1 MSSDSKERIIL
12 ILQYYRVSSDS
23 IEYALN
29 RQAEINECL
38 IRNANN
44 TSLDEIHLLVEDNY
58 DFSFIPEENR
68 NKLHIVIIGKRLT
81 YQYAFEYYNTN
92 FPNQICLLAN
102 ADIYTNTTLDC
113 LRNVNFFNVF
123 FAMNR
128 YEHNDREDLILANGT
143 EVNLCD
149 RHKCPYLVPFQA
161 SIWSQDTWIWKA
173 QSIRVEDCD
182 FALGTPGCDN
192 HIIYQ
197 LLKQH
202 FFVCN
207 PSRFICTMH
216 IDRLS
221 IRHEDYGIV
230 KGVVSKE
237 REQRVGEMA
246 SYAFVENIEEIPD
259 KYTTNIEIYNSN
271 KNPKYSFIKS
281 AKFTKSIQEIT
292 STDCTVA
299 SSSKNNCSASDIF
312 FDGPNHWE
320 PLPTDTTPCIEFQ
333 FTKPHTIAVLDLV
346 GKLTLRNEATIGYV
360 TLFRVEWT
368 TETNRKKFE
377 IHKGINVPNGNVIHR
392 IYFKVP
398 FQTTSLRLYPLKYEG
413 VPAMKVRLFSLKG
426 TGALFCASQYPPS

>member
-1 MSSDSKERIIL
+1 MSSGERIIF
-12 ILQYYRVSSDS
+12 IMQYYRVVGDT
-23 IEYALN
+23 IEYALK
-29 RQAEINECL
+29 RQAEIDECL
-38 IRNANN
+38 TRNANN
-44 TSLDEIHLLVEDNY
+44 TSLDEIHVLVEDNY
-58 DFSFIPEENR
+58 DFSFIPKENR
-68 NKLHIVIIGKRLT
+68 NKLYVVNIGKRLT
-81 YQYAFEYYNTN
+81 YQYAFEYYNKY
-92 FPNQICLLAN
+92 FPNQICILAN
-102 ADIYTNTTLDC
+102 ADIYTNNTLDC
-113 LRNVNFFNVF
+113 LRNVNFSNVF

-128 YEHNDREDLILANGT
+128 YEHNDRDDLILANGT
-143 EVNLCD
+143 EVNLSE

-161 SIWSQDTWIWKA
+161 SIWSQDAWIWK
-173 QSIRVEDCD
+173 SLNIRVEDCD
-182 FALGTPGCDN
+182 FDLGTPGCDN

-230 KGVVSKE
+230 KGVVSKV

-246 SYAFVENIEEIPD
+246 SYAFVENLDDIPD

-281 AKFTKSIQEIT
+281 AKFTKTIQEIK
-292 STDCTVA
+292 STDCTVL
-299 SSSKNNCSASDIF
+299 SSSKNNSSASDIF
-312 FDGPNHWE
+312 FDVKEHWE
-320 PLPTDTTPCIEFQ
+320 PLTSDITPCIEIQFQ
-333 FTKPHTIAVLDLV
+333 KPHTIAALDLA
-346 GKLTLRNEATIGYV
+346 GKLTLRNDATIGYV
-360 TLFRVEWT
+360 TLFRMEWT

-392 IYFKVP
+392 IYFKTP
-398 FQTTSLRLYPLKYEG
+398 FLTTSLRIYPLKYEG

-426 TGALFCASQYPPS
+426 AEAPF